1 VVVVGDHHFF
11 GKLLD
16 QQILSLC
23 LISPVALIYYRV
35 KNGENILTKEISE
48 EDANLIE
55 ERVALQQKQ
64 VRREFRPF

>member
-1 VVVVGDHHFF
+1 M
-11 GKLLD
+11 
-16 QQILSLC
+16 
-23 LISPVALIYYRV
+23 YYRV

-64 VRREFRPF
+64 VRRVFRPL